1 MNQLDLLYRALLEY
15 RKNTTNNQEVL
26 NFLNVIKVTNEK
38 QDKIT
43 LTKNKCNVDIEWI
56 EAIEEGIVH
65 IEKAIKE
72 ERQFITSEGEV
83 VEIEKVKSVS
93 RESVEHLAKHSDLI
107 TRITE
112 GEDLTPDKLYTVEKL
127 SDYAIY
133 ENRFL
138 YMLLCYLR
146 DFISLRYDK
155 IIDKV
160 TTYTAD
166 TNIQKNIS
174 FKKEKMSYELK
185 FHDVQ
190 LNDPIMTLN
199 NPSKPILDRIDVLLK
214 TVLLLLK
221 TPLMEQ
227 VAKAPMLRP
236 PVTRTNVLK
245 MNKNFKGAL
254 ALYEYITAY
263 NKIGYEIIEYKE
275 VINPFTKDCSDEFAD
290 IILLTS
296 FLTYEHGNN
305 IKKELHKNYLAYLEQ
320 VKKEEKVKFEDQ
332 LRKAKRLVQES
343 KLSYEEYILML
354 EQRNRQLEKDSILLE
369 QANNNIKSL
378 QQEIVELNERF
389 KLVDDLK
396 QQIEIQNQK
405 YIDDM
410 NQVRQENNELLQKN
424 NSDWEVKLDN
434 MSNEYKRQI
443 NEIETNNKTLVNNL
457 YAEISKANEVTL
469 NKDNELKEALMNH
482 KSVLNEKRIVMAEL
496 NGLRR
501 KYNLPELNDDNFTNE
516 NRFKE
521 LEEELI
527 AFTKFFNEQWKL
539 TKPKIRKEVFKN
551 NPYVPKSKR

>member
-43 LTKNKCNVDIEWI
+43 LTKNKCEVDLEWVEEIEK
-56 EAIEEGIVH
+56 GIVF
-65 IEKAIKE
+65 IEKAIQE

-107 TRITE
+107 TRMTE

-166 TNIQKNIS
+166 TDIQKNIS
-174 FKKEKMSYELK
+174 YKKEKMSYELK
-185 FHDVQ
+185 FHDVK

-227 VAKAPMLRP
+227 VAKSPMLRP

-254 ALYEYITAY
+254 ALYEYVTAY
-263 NKIGYEIIEYKE
+263 TKVGYEIIEYKE
-275 VINPFTKDCSDEFAD
+275 VLNPFTKDCSDEFAE
-290 IILLTS
+290 IVLLTN
-296 FLTYEHGNN
+296 FLTYEHGNGL
-305 IKKELHKNYLAYLEQ
+305 KKQLHANYLAYLEQ
-320 VKKEEKVKFEDQ
+320 LKKEEKVKFDEQ
-332 LRKAKRLVQES
+332 LKKAKRLVQES
-343 KLSYEEYILML
+343 KMSYEEYILML

-369 QANNNIKSL
+369 QANENIKSL
-378 QQEIVELNERF
+378 QGEIVELNERF

-410 NQVRQENNELLQKN
+410 NEVNGKHSEHLQKVN
-424 NSDWEVKLDN
+424 TEWEVKVENINEDN
-434 MSNEYKRQI
+434 KRKI
-443 NEIETNNKTLVNNL
+443 NEIETSNKTLVNNL
-457 YAEISKANEVTL
+457 YAEIAKANEVTL
-469 NKDNELKEALMNH
+469 NKDNELKEAVM
-482 KSVLNEKRIVMAEL
+482 KQKQAINEKRLVMAEL

-501 KYNLPELNDDNFTNE
+501 KYNLHELNDE
-516 NRFKE
+516 NYTSESRFKE

-539 TKPKIRKEVFKN
+539 TKPKIRKDVFKN